1 MAEGQQQCMYVY
13 VCVCVYNK
21 TQIQMAFYA
30 TRFGMHGRRVRG
42 RGGAIATCKPCISL
56 CTTNSLTRAANNGYT
71 DMQSRTCCSCK

>member
-1 MAEGQQQCMYVY
+1 MCIFQLRIRMATPTYGGRTTAMYVC

-42 RGGAIATCKPCISL
+42 DSG
-56 CTTNSLTRAANNGYT
+56 
-71 DMQSRTCCSCK
+71 

>member
-42 RGGAIATCKPCISL
+42 RGGVPSQHVSHVFHYVRQTA
-56 CTTNSLTRAANNGYT
+56 
-71 DMQSRTCCSCK
+71 